1 MTSHTAVSFLKSG
14 IRGVG
19 YSLLVVNLLA
29 AAVVLIVAEVI
40 GIIEE
45 CV

>member
-1 MTSHTAVSFLKSG
+1 MTAHTAASFLKSG
-14 IRGVG
+14 IRGIG
-19 YSLLVVNLLA
+19 YSLLFVNLVA
-29 AAVVLIVAEVI
+29 AAVVLIAAEII